1 LSDDLVRAT
10 QPLGTVDDVQDGEL
24 AEEFRR
30 FALSTRTRAPLYAR
44 LSTSIA
50 EDPATHR
57 LLLHAPPLQRVPVLL
72 FAAVHA
78 LLLETPD
85 DPLAAHYPNLSPHLS
100 PARPAAD
107 PYPAFRAFCAA
118 HEPQLGGLLAHRT
131 TQTNEVGRCALFLPV
146 LGMLADETGPLA
158 LVDVGTSAGL
168 NLLLDRYSYVYEPGG
183 EVAPGS
189 PVALVC
195 GTRGAVPVP
204 AAMPT
209 VVDRV
214 GIDRSP
220 IDVRDEAAARW
231 LEACVWPD
239 QADRFR
245 RLRAAIELARHD
257 PPPVLVGDAITDLG
271 TTIGERTG
279 GGYPVVLN
287 SWVLS
292 YLSHDDRIA
301 FVAELDRIGATRDM
315 SWISVEAPAQTS
327 GLPVADDL
335 ADTEL
340 TVVTL
345 TRWRDGARTSS
356 PVATGHPHGYWLHWR

>member
-1 LSDDLVRAT
+1 
-10 QPLGTVDDVQDGEL
+10 VQDGEL

-30 FALSTRTRAPLYAR
+30 FSMSTSTRAPLYSR
-44 LSTSIA
+44 LSSSIA
-50 EDPATHR
+50 EDPATYR
-57 LLLHAPPLQRVPVLL
+57 LLLHAPPLQRFPVLL

-85 DPLAAHYPNLSPHLS
+85 DPLGAHYPNLSPE
-100 PARPAAD
+100 PPDDD
-107 PYPAFRAFCAA
+107 PYPAFRAFCAT
-118 HEPQLGGLLAHRT
+118 HEPQLGGLLAQRT
-131 TQTNEVGRCALFLPV
+131 TQTNEVGRCALFLPL
-146 LGMLADETGPLA
+146 LGMIADELGPLA

-168 NLLLDRYSYVYEPGG
+168 NLLLDRYSYSYEPGG

-209 VVDRV
+209 VVERV

-220 IDVRDEAAARW
+220 IDVRDDAEARW

-245 RLRAAIELARHD
+245 RLEAAIALARDD
-257 PPPVLVGDAITDLG
+257 PPPVLVGDAIADLG
-271 TTIGERTG
+271 PAIDARTG
-279 GGYPVVLN
+279 GGHPVVMN

-292 YLSHDDRIA
+292 YLSHDDRVA
-301 FVAELDRIGATRDM
+301 FVAELDRIGATRDV
-315 SWISVEAPAQTS
+315 SWISIETPAQTS
-327 GLPVADDL
+327 GLPVAD
-335 ADTEL
+335 EL
-340 TVVTL
+340 TDSEHTVVTM
-345 TRWRDGARTSS
+345 TRWRDGERS
-356 PVATGHPHGYWLHWR
+356 VAHLATAHPHGYWMHWR